1 MRNSNGQGA
10 KNKLDERTLSWVHNR
25 SNGISRIFINKWMSG
40 LGVVLVVGCRA
51 ELILKMDERTL
62 SWVHNWSNGI
72 SRIIINKWMSGWG
85 VVLVVG
91 CRAEL
96 ILKITNDHFQ

>member
-1 MRNSNGQGA
+1 MDTFDGLSGCQVRDGRGATCNSNGQGA
-10 KNKLDERTLSWVHNR
+10 KNKLDERTLSWVHN
-25 SNGISRIFINKWMSG
+25 
-40 LGVVLVVGCRA
+40 
-51 ELILKMDERTL
+51 
-62 SWVHNWSNGI
+62 WSNGM
-72 SRIIINKWMSGWG
+72 SRIISNKWMSGWG